1 MIFLSTQRVESES
14 IVSSSGGQGGIASN
28 CTVVSASNGL
38 VFSIDEQVLV
48 DVTARNTSADGG
60 NDVSPKGTP
69 MAEHKSGCDG
79 AGRVQR
85 SASEGAAGEGSDN
98 EAKAKSDGGSSLKL

>member
-1 MIFLSTQRVESES
+1 MFTDMIFLSTQRVESES
-14 IVSSSGGQGGIASN
+14 TVSSSGGQGGIASN

-85 SASEGAAGEGSDN
+85 SASEGAAGECSDN
-98 EAKAKSDGGSSLKL
+98 EAKA